1 MLEDPIKKIKSDYE
15 RLAKH
20 EEGLD
25 MVWKTYE
32 KLNADSLGVEENKS
46 QKLASKYT
54 LQAFTEL
61 LRVQI
66 QMIGKISPK
75 IANDIETDLNK
86 WQKKATKEIEERGLD
101 EMDES
106 NIGIVDIR
114 NRVQLV
120 RRIIQD
126 TVETFEENLRGYE
139 PSL

>member
-1 MLEDPIKKIKSDYE
+1 MEISQHIRDNCVDLLLKILKD
-15 RLAKH
+15 K
-20 EEGLD
+20 
-25 MVWKTYE
+25 
-32 KLNADSLGVEENKS
+32 
-46 QKLASKYT
+46 Q
-54 LQAFTEL
+54 
-61 LRVQI
+61 
-66 QMIGKISPK
+66 